1 MNMKI
6 AVFYYSQ
13 SGQAL
18 KAARNICKPLEKS
31 GDRSG
36 DDVRVVYKEIVTQR
50 QYPFPW
56 SKDEFFDVFPETR
69 LGIPLSGIEP
79 MDFSDINDAD
89 PVLVVGQS
97 WFLSPSQPLQAFFCD
112 DAIKDYLKG
121 RPVVFV
127 NACRNMWLMTTGRI
141 KQYVK
146 DAQARLV
153 GHIVLQDKTMNLVS
167 VVTIIRWL
175 VYGKKNATAVLPQ
188 AGISDKDLEEASRF
202 GEVVM
207 ESLQKKDLDGMQ
219 DRLLAIGAI
228 SYKPSVLFLEKI
240 GHKMF
245 GLWAK
250 FIRKKGD
257 VGDRRR
263 RFRVNLFYVY
273 LMTVLFVLSPFA
285 QLFFYLTYPL
295 RHVSRNKWNDCHL

>member
-89 PVLVVGQS
+89 LVLVVGQS

-188 AGISDKDLEEASRF
+188 AGIADKDLEEASRF

-219 DRLLAIGAI
+219 DRLLDIGAI
-228 SYKPSVLFLEKI
+228 DYKPSVLFLEKI

-263 RFRVNLFYVY
+263 RFRVNMFYVY

>member
-6 AVFYYSQ
+6 TVFYFSQ

-18 KAARNICKPLEKS
+18 KAARNICRPLEKS
-31 GDRSG
+31 GDRQG
-36 DDVRVVYKEIVTQR
+36 DDVRVVYKEIVPQR

-89 PVLVVGQS
+89 LVLVVGQS
-97 WFLSPSQPLQAFFCD
+97 WFLSPSQPLQSFFND
-112 DAIKDYLKG
+112 EAIKDYLKG

-153 GHIVLQDKTMNLVS
+153 GHVVLQDKTMNLVS

-175 VYGKKNATAVLPQ
+175 VYGKKNATAILPQ

-202 GEVVM
+202 GEVIID
-207 ESLQKKDLDGMQ
+207 SLQKKDFDGMQ
-219 DRLLAIGAI
+219 DRLLDIGAI
-228 SYKPSVLFLEKI
+228 DYKPSVLFLEKI

-250 FIRKKGD
+250 FIRKKGG

-263 RFRVNLFYVY
+263 RFRVNMFYIY

>member
-6 AVFYYSQ
+6 TVFYYSQ

-18 KAARNICKPLEKS
+18 KAARNICRPLEKS
-31 GDRSG
+31 GDRPG
-36 DDVRVVYKEIVTQR
+36 DDVRAVYKEIVPQR

-89 PVLVVGQS
+89 LVLVVGQS
-97 WFLSPSQPLQAFFCD
+97 WFLSPSQPLQSFFND
-112 DAIKDYLKG
+112 EAIKDYLKG

-175 VYGKKNATAVLPQ
+175 VYGKKNATAILPQ

-202 GEVVM
+202 GEVIM
-207 ESLQKKDLDGMQ
+207 DALQKKDLDGMQ
-219 DRLLAIGAI
+219 DRLLDIGAI
-228 SYKPSVLFLEKI
+228 DYKPSVLFLEKI

-250 FIRKKGD
+250 FIRKKGG

-263 RFRVNLFYVY
+263 RFRVNLFYIY

-295 RHVSRNKWNDCHL
+295 RHVNRNKWNDCHL

>member
-6 AVFYYSQ
+6 TVFYYSQ

-18 KAARNICKPLEKS
+18 KAARNICRPLEKS
-31 GDRSG
+31 GDRPG
-36 DDVRVVYKEIVTQR
+36 DDVRVVYKEIVPQR

-79 MDFSDINDAD
+79 VDFSDINDAD
-89 PVLVVGQS
+89 LVLVVGQS
-97 WFLSPSQPLQAFFCD
+97 WYLSPSQPLLSFFKD
-112 DAIKDYLKG
+112 EAIKDYLKG

-127 NACRNMWLMTTGRI
+127 NACRNMWLMTTERI

-175 VYGKKNATAVLPQ
+175 IYGKKNATAVLPQ
-188 AGISDKDLEEASRF
+188 AGISAQDLEEASRF
-202 GEVVM
+202 GEVIM
-207 ESLQKKDLDGMQ
+207 DSLQKNDLHGMQ
-219 DRLLAIGAI
+219 DRLLDQGAI
-228 SYKPSVLFLEKI
+228 DYKPSVLFLEKI

-250 FIRKKGD
+250 FIRKKGGW
-257 VGDRRR
+257 GDRRR
-263 RFRVNLFYVY
+263 RFRVNMFYVY

>member
-6 AVFYYSQ
+6 TVFYYSQ

-18 KAARNICKPLEKS
+18 KATRNICRPLEEY
-31 GDRSG
+31 GDIPG
-36 DDVRVVYKEIVTQR
+36 DDVQVVYKEIVPQR

-89 PVLVVGQS
+89 LVLVVGQS
-97 WFLSPSQPLQAFFCD
+97 WFLSPSQPLQSFFSD
-112 DAIKDYLKG
+112 EAIKDYLKG

-153 GHIVLQDKTMNLVS
+153 GHIVLQDKVMNLVS

-175 VYGKKNATAVLPQ
+175 IYGKKKATAILPQ

-202 GEVVM
+202 GEVIIY
-207 ESLQKKDLDGMQ
+207 SLQKNDLDGMQ

-250 FIRKKGD
+250 FIRKKGGA
-257 VGDRRR
+257 GDRRR
-263 RFRVNLFYVY
+263 RFRVNMFYIY

>member
-89 PVLVVGQS
+89 LVLVVGQS
-97 WFLSPSQPLQAFFCD
+97 WFLSPSQPLQAFFSD
-112 DAIKDYLKG
+112 EAIKDYLKG

-219 DRLLAIGAI
+219 DRLLDIGAI
-228 SYKPSVLFLEKI
+228 DYKPSVLFLEKI

-263 RFRVNLFYVY
+263 RFRVNLFYIY

-285 QLFFYLTYPL
+285 QLFFNLTYPL

>member
-89 PVLVVGQS
+89 LVLVVGQS
-97 WFLSPSQPLQAFFCD
+97 WFLSPSQPLQSFFSD
-112 DAIKDYLKG
+112 EAIKDYLKG

-188 AGISDKDLEEASRF
+188 AGIADKDLEEASRF

-219 DRLLAIGAI
+219 DRLLDIGAI
-228 SYKPSVLFLEKI
+228 DYKPSVLFLEKI

-263 RFRVNLFYVY
+263 RFRVNLFYIY

>member
-89 PVLVVGQS
+89 LVLVVGQS
-97 WFLSPSQPLQAFFCD
+97 WFLSPSQPLQAFFSD
-112 DAIKDYLKG
+112 EATKGSLKG

-153 GHIVLQDKTMNLVS
+153 GHIVLQDKTLNLVS

-219 DRLLAIGAI
+219 DRLLDIGAI
-228 SYKPSVLFLEKI
+228 DYKPSVLFLEKI

-263 RFRVNLFYVY
+263 RFRVNLFYIY

>member
-89 PVLVVGQS
+89 LVLVVGQS
-97 WFLSPSQPLQAFFCD
+97 CWCWLSDNHGSCLHHNPCRRSSVMRQSRTTSKA
-112 DAIKDYLKG
+112 G
-121 RPVVFV
+121 RL
-127 NACRNMWLMTTGRI
+127 CLST
-141 KQYVK
+141 
-146 DAQARLV
+146 L
-153 GHIVLQDKTMNLVS
+153 
-167 VVTIIRWL
+167 
-175 VYGKKNATAVLPQ
+175 
-188 AGISDKDLEEASRF
+188 AGTC
-202 GEVVM
+202 G
-207 ESLQKKDLDGMQ
+207 
-219 DRLLAIGAI
+219 
-228 SYKPSVLFLEKI
+228 
-240 GHKMF
+240 
-245 GLWAK
+245 
-250 FIRKKGD
+250 
-257 VGDRRR
+257 
-263 RFRVNLFYVY
+263 
-273 LMTVLFVLSPFA
+273 
-285 QLFFYLTYPL
+285 
-295 RHVSRNKWNDCHL
+295 